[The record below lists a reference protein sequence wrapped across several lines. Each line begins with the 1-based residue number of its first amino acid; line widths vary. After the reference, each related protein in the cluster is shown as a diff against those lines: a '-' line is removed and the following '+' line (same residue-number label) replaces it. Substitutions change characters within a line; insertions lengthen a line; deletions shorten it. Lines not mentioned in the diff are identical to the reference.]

1 VAEPD
6 RAHLPGPFCITWS
19 QIGRLTGS
27 RLQVWYRRNPA
38 RICEDCPN
46 LSAWLGTV
54 RGSENGVNSTRH
66 CARPWSISGSAE
78 FHRAPGGNPVQA
90 NFAHGNQK
98 WRASRSIGPAGLPEP
113 VETGT
118 ENRRRGR
125 GHFTIGRGTLPGG
138 LPARRLYNV
147 GNARNDARNCS
158 MRIRRSGVSIRL
170 DEASG
175 SESGFAAVPQHQFEC
190 QVG

>member
-1 VAEPD
+1 LHHLEPD
-6 RAHLPGPFCITWS
+6 RAAYWLSPPGLVSPQPRAHLRG
-19 QIGRLTGS
+19 
-27 RLQVWYRRNPA
+27 
-38 RICEDCPN
+38 
-46 LSAWLGTV
+46 LSESFSVAWTV
-54 RGSENGVNSTRH
+54 RGSENGMNSTRH

-138 LPARRLYNV
+138 LPARRPEI
-147 GNARNDARNCS
+147 ARCGFGGPAYRFDSTKRLGAKAALLQCRNINS
-158 MRIRRSGVSIRL
+158 SVKWANQKYRT
-170 DEASG
+170 
-175 SESGFAAVPQHQFEC
+175 
-190 QVG
+190 